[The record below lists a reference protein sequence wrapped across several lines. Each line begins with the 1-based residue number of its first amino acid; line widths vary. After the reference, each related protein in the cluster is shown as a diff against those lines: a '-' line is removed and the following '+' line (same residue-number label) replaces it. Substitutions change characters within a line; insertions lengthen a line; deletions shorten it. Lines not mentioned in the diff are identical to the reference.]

1 MLERLTVSAGASF
14 LAAIF
19 TVDVT
24 GALVVAPARS
34 EFASVATQVIVRVR
48 RVLPSVGSSLV
59 LRYVTLRNAAWYC
72 ASVAVPLN
80 VRTPVLEA

>member
-1 MLERLTVSAGASF
+1 MVLERLTMSAGASF

-24 GALVVAPARS
+24 VVLVVAPARS
-34 EFASVATQVIVRVR
+34 EFASIATQLMVRVR

-59 LRYVTLRNAAWYC
+59 
-72 ASVAVPLN
+72 
-80 VRTPVLEA
+80 VR